1 MAHGP
6 KQPQTIS
13 DCKLKAVNPPFR
25 SVSTPRGRKD
35 LRVVGRVNPDA
46 CARTP
51 RLHLDLSE
59 WNTRRLAKR
68 LEEEL
73 SRDAWQCLLAL
84 RTDRGNTVAQLLE
97 HVLSEDK

>member
-6 KQPQTIS
+6 KQPETIR

-46 CARTP
+46 RAGTP
-51 RLHLDLSE
+51 RLRLDLSD
-59 WNTRRLAKR
+59 WNARRLARR

-73 SRDAWQCLLAL
+73 SRDAWQRLSALA
-84 RTDRGNTVAQLLE
+84 TNRGRTVAQLLE
-97 HVLSEDK
+97 QALSEGQ

>member
-6 KQPQTIS
+6 KTPQTLR
-13 DCKLKAVNPPFR
+13 DCKIKPVYPAFR

-46 CARTP
+46 CSRTA

-59 WNTRRLAKR
+59 WNARRLAKR
-68 LEEEL
+68 LEEEV
-73 SRDAWQCLLAL
+73 SRDAWQRISALA
-84 RTDRGNTVAQLLE
+84 TNRGRRVAQLLE
-97 HVLSEDK
+97 HAFSEGK

>member
-35 LRVVGRVNPDA
+35 LRVVGRVNPA
-46 CARTP
+46 ARHRAP
-51 RLHLDLSE
+51 RLRLDLSE
-59 WNTRRLAKR
+59 WNARRLARR
-68 LEEEL
+68 LQEEL
-73 SRDAWQCLLAL
+73 NPDAWQHLSAVAM
-84 RTDRGNTVAQLLE
+84 RRGGTVAQLLE
-97 HVLSEDK
+97 QGLSERQ

>member
-35 LRVVGRVNPDA
+35 LRVVGRVNPSA
-46 CARTP
+46 RARTP
-51 RLHLDLSE
+51 RLRLGLSE
-59 WNTRRLAKR
+59 WNARRLAR
-68 LEEEL
+68 MLEEEL
-73 SRDAWQCLLAL
+73 SRDAWQRLSALA
-84 RTDRGNTVAQLLE
+84 TNRGSTVAQLLE
-97 HVLSEDK
+97 TGLLEAP

>member
-1 MAHGP
+1 MINGTKTP
-6 KQPQTIS
+6 EIIR

-51 RLHLDLSE
+51 RLDVDLSE
-59 WNTRRLAKR
+59 WNARRLAKR

-73 SRDAWQCLLAL
+73 NRDAWQRLSALASN
-84 RTDRGNTVAQLLE
+84 RGSTVAQLLE
-97 HVLSEDK
+97 HALSEGK

>member
-6 KQPQTIS
+6 KQPQTLR

-46 CARTP
+46 RARTP
-51 RLHLDLSE
+51 RLRHELSE
-59 WNTRRLAKR
+59 WNARRRAKR
-68 LEEEL
+68 LEQEL
-73 SRDAWQCLLAL
+73 SRDAWQRLSGLA
-84 RTDRGNTVAQLLE
+84 TDRESTVAQLLE
-97 HVLSEDK
+97 RGLSEGK

>member
-35 LRVVGRVNPDA
+35 LRVVGRVNPA
-46 CARTP
+46 ARHRAP
-51 RLHLDLSE
+51 RLRLDLSE
-59 WNTRRLAKR
+59 WNARRLARR
-68 LEEEL
+68 LQEEL
-73 SRDAWQCLLAL
+73 NPDAWQHLSAVAM
-84 RTDRGNTVAQLLE
+84 RRGGTVAQLLE
-97 HVLSEDK
+97 QGLSEGQ